1 MSEISEKNYIQGF
14 IPYIL
19 GAFLIGIIGGF
30 TSILGP
36 AVVKDFGIA
45 YNNTT
50 WTTLALAV
58 SSASLAPIMGK
69 FCDAVGR
76 RRTLLFGLSIFTVGN
91 FLTAIGSNL
100 PFMLLA
106 RFTVGAGTAAVAPV
120 VMSYIIT
127 EFPKESIAKGFSIYM
142 LVSSSA
148 VIFGPTLGGIM
159 INKFGWRA
167 MMWVC
172 VAICITVLLICRS
185 VTRGD
190 LTERGSLSG
199 IDGWGSLFVFLFF
212 GAVLC
217 IPSFGQNFGW
227 GSVGFS
233 AVVIGSVFA
242 LFGLVIAEKN
252 AKNPVLPGGFLK
264 RKTFILS
271 ITALF
276 LTQGLMQANMTNT
289 IVFVNY
295 TQTGNT
301 LVSSYAISIMYFGM
315 ALGSI
320 FIGPLAD
327 KYEPKSI
334 LTCSFIITGLGCASM
349 LFLSSNPA
357 SLLLIAGLGVLGFGL
372 GGNAAIF
379 MKVVLSDVPPD
390 IAGAGTGAYGLF
402 RDLAAPFGV
411 AVLVPF
417 FTNAVTRYMGE
428 NMLSEALAAEK
439 AIHDLAIVEIIC
451 VSLGL
456 IIVRMLPRVRNKFLV
471 NRD

>member
-1 MSEISEKNYIQGF
+1 MSEISEKNYIRGF

-36 AVVKDFGIA
+36 AVVKDFGIS

-76 RRTLLFGLSIFTVGN
+76 RRTLLFGLLIFTAGN

-100 PFMLLA
+100 PFMLIA

-159 INKFGWRA
+159 INEFGWRA

-172 VAICITVLLICRS
+172 VAICVTVFLICCS
-185 VTRGD
+185 ATRGD
-190 LTERGSLSG
+190 LAERDSLSG
-199 IDGWGSLFVFLFF
+199 VDGWGSLFVFLFF
-212 GAVLC
+212 GSVLC

-227 GSVGFS
+227 SSVGFS
-233 AVVIGSVFA
+233 VVLIATVFA
-242 LFGLVIAEKN
+242 LIGLVVAERN
-252 AKNPVLPGGFLK
+252 AKNPVLPGNFLK
-264 RKTFILS
+264 RKSFVLS
-271 ITALF
+271 VTALF

-295 TQTGNT
+295 TQPGNT

-334 LTCSFIITGLGCASM
+334 LTYSFIITGLGCATM

-357 SLLLIAGLGVLGFGL
+357 SLLLIVGLGILGFGL

-417 FTNAVTRYMGE
+417 FTNGIERYMSDG
-428 NMLSEALAAEK
+428 MLPEAFAAEK
-439 AIHDLAIVEIIC
+439 AIHDLATAEVVC
-451 VSLGL
+451 VLLGL
-456 IIVRMLPRVRNKFLV
+456 VIVRMLPRVKSV
-471 NRD
+471 VKV